1 MKKGREKL
9 LMTDLMKE
17 YEYVLSA
24 LSAKSG
30 EDIDLMD
37 LSGLGGVSDVF
48 ILVTGNS
55 EVHLKTLMDAA
66 EEALERH
73 GQPCRREGEESANWR
88 LLDAG
93 HVIVH
98 IFSHKGREFYKLD
111 KLWQEAEISRYED
124 TGNNMP

>member
-1 MKKGREKL
+1 MTEL
-9 LMTDLMKE
+9 LKE

-24 LSAKSG
+24 LSDKSG
-30 EDIDLMD
+30 EDIEAMD
-37 LSGLGGVSDVF
+37 LSGLGGLADVF

-55 EVHLKTLMDAA
+55 EVHMKTLMDAA

-73 GQPCRREGEESANWR
+73 GQPCRREGETSANWR

-98 IFSHKGREFYKLD
+98 IFSHKGRDFYKLD
-111 KLWQEAEISRYED
+111 KLWADAETERYEEAEG
-124 TGNNMP
+124 TGGLP

>member
-30 EDIDLMD
+30 EDIALMN

-55 EVHLKTLMDAA
+55 EVHMKTLMDAA

-73 GQPCRREGEESANWR
+73 GQPC
-88 LLDAG
+88 LDRIPA
-93 HVIVH
+93 
-98 IFSHKGREFYKLD
+98 L
-111 KLWQEAEISRYED
+111 
-124 TGNNMP
+124 

>member
-1 MKKGREKL
+1 
-9 LMTDLMKE
+9 MTDLAKE
-17 YEYVLSA
+17 YEYVLAA

-30 EDIDLMD
+30 EDIAIMN

-55 EVHLKTLMDAA
+55 EVHMKTLMEAA

-73 GQPCRREGEESANWR
+73 GQPCRREGEGSVNWR

-98 IFSHKGREFYKLD
+98 IFSHKGREFYRLD
-111 KLWQEAEISRYED
+111 KLWQDAEIERYED
-124 TGNNMP
+124 TQTEGLP